1 MPVALVT
8 GASSGIG
15 AAFARELARRGFDLV
30 LVARDR
36 ARLEAVASGTGATCE
51 VLPADLARPVGCAAV
66 EARLGADPI
75 VDVCVNNA
83 GIGTYGPFHA
93 GDLATEDRQ
102 VRLNVLAVVRL
113 SHAAARAMAAR
124 GRGAILNVSSL
135 ASFQPIPENATYA
148 ATKAFVTSFT
158 QALHEELRPYG
169 IRVTV
174 LCPGY
179 THTEFHARA
188 GADMSAVPGPLWQDA
203 DEVARAGLDALERGR
218 AVCVP
223 GALNR
228 VASAL
233 ASVAPRALTRKAARA
248 VNGRHG

>member
-15 AAFARELARRGFDLV
+15 AAIARELARRGFDLV

-51 VLPADLARPVGCAAV
+51 VLAADLTEPEGCAAF
-66 EARLGADPI
+66 EARLGAEPVI
-75 VDVCVNNA
+75 DVCVNNA
-83 GIGTYGPFHA
+83 GIGTYGPFHE
-93 GDLATEDRQ
+93 GDLAAEDRQ
-102 VRLNVLAVVRL
+102 VRLNVLALVRL
-113 SHAAARAMAAR
+113 SHATARAMAAR

-169 IRVTV
+169 VRVTV

-203 DEVARAGLDALERGR
+203 DEVARAGIDALERGR

-228 VASAL
+228 VTAAL
-233 ASVAPRALTRKAARA
+233 ASVAPRAVTRKAARV